1 METPKISYCV
11 STGSFLQP
19 VFDLFHSRTMLPDG
33 VKSKSWEDRMQKAQ
47 KEKAI
52 KKLQAELSE
61 EKRAEK
67 ERSVAARTTA

>member
-1 METPKISYCV
+1 MKQCLPRGKPPGE
-11 STGSFLQP
+11 
-19 VFDLFHSRTMLPDG
+19 HSWVRL
-33 VKSKSWEDRMQKAQ
+33 SKKE
-47 KEKAI
+47 EKAI

>member
-1 METPKISYCV
+1 
-11 STGSFLQP
+11 
-19 VFDLFHSRTMLPDG
+19 MLPDG
-33 VKSKSWEDRMQKAQ
+33 VKSKSWEDRMQKEQ

>member
-1 METPKISYCV
+1 
-11 STGSFLQP
+11 
-19 VFDLFHSRTMLPDG
+19 
-33 VKSKSWEDRMQKAQ
+33 MQKAQ